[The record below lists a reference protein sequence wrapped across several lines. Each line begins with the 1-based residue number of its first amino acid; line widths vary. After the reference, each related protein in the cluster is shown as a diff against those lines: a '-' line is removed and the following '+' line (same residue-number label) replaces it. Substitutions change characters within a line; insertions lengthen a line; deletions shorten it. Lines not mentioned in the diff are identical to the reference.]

1 MVDSHAFIYPG
12 GGQLASVLAS
22 TESLVAS
29 TRQLIMYSRKYFPA
43 GSPLRPLMSLCI
55 LVRTLKKSAS
65 LLSMATADAIES
77 TAGSESSHEKRMVVY

>member
-29 TRQLIMYSRKYFPA
+29 TRQLNVLTKIFP
-43 GSPLRPLMSLCI
+43 GGISSPPTHVFVHLGSHTEEVCISPLDGHS
-55 LVRTLKKSAS
+55 
-65 LLSMATADAIES
+65 
-77 TAGSESSHEKRMVVY
+77 

>member
-1 MVDSHAFIYPG
+1 MVDSHAFICPG
-12 GGQLASVLAS
+12 SGQLASVLAS

-29 TRQLIMYSRKYFPA
+29 TRQLKYSRKYFPA
-43 GSPLRPLMSLCI
+43 GSPLRPLISLCI
-55 LVRTLKKSAS
+55 LVLTLKKSAS